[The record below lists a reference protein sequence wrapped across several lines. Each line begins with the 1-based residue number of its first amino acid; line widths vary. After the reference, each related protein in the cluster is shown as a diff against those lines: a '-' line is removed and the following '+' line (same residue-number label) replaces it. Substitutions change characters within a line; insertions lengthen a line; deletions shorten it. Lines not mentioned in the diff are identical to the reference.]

1 MQRDCYRCRQ
11 PIEEQVAFCSAC
23 GAPQIRVSRP
33 QEQTSEEP
41 TLPEVELTTEQI
53 AAVSGVPANLV
64 GRSGIQWK
72 SFARTAAPMAALT
85 GILTVLIPPLGY
97 FILLPASLILSIHIY
112 RRRRPAP
119 MRGGQGARLGAMMG
133 FFSFIFFAIFLIGIF
148 CLSPSVYQASVMD
161 AIQQMASWNPGQQVQ
176 QLKQLASTHDGL
188 VAFTLIHLAAA
199 LISFLLIGM
208 SSGALAVSLAK
219 ARNRPQP

>member
-33 QEQTSEEP
+33 QEQPAEEP
-41 TLPEVELTTEQI
+41 ALPEVELTTEQI

-72 SFARTAAPMAALT
+72 SFARTAAPMAAFT
-85 GILTVLIPPLGY
+85 GLLTVLLPALGL
-97 FILLPASLILSIHIY
+97 FVLLPASLIVAIYIY
-112 RRRRPAP
+112 RRTRPAP
-119 MRGGQGARLGAMMG
+119 MRGGQGARMGALMG
-133 FFSFIFFAIFLIGIF
+133 LLSFGSFLVFFLIAIYLNQPKYREIIVGKIQEIAAQN
-148 CLSPSVYQASVMD
+148 PDQQA
-161 AIQQMASWNPGQQVQ
+161 QQMLQWFA
-176 QLKQLASTHDGL
+176 TTDGL
-188 VAFTLIHLAAA
+188 ITFTIMFLVTILVFFLI
-199 LISFLLIGM
+199 IGM

-219 ARNRPQP
+219 ARNRPQL

>member
-11 PIEEQVAFCSAC
+11 PIEQQVAFCSAC

-33 QEQTSEEP
+33 QEQPSEEP
-41 TLPEVELTTEQI
+41 VLPEVELTTEQI

-85 GILTVLIPPLGY
+85 GMLTVLRPALGL
-97 FILLPASLILSIHIY
+97 FVFLPASLIVAIYIY
-112 RRRRPAP
+112 RRTRPAP
-119 MRGGQGARLGAMMG
+119 MRGRQGARMGALMG
-133 FFSFIFFAIFLIGIF
+133 LLSFGSFLVFFLIAISLNQPKYHELIVGKIQEIAAQN
-148 CLSPSVYQASVMD
+148 PDQQA
-161 AIQQMASWNPGQQVQ
+161 QQMLQWFATP
-176 QLKQLASTHDGL
+176 DGMIT
-188 VAFTLIHLAAA
+188 FTVM
-199 LISFLLIGM
+199 FLLTILVFFLIIGM

-219 ARNRPQP
+219 AKNRPQL

>member
-1 MQRDCYRCRQ
+1 MQRDCFRCRQ

-33 QEQTSEEP
+33 QEQPTEELA
-41 TLPEVELTTEQI
+41 LPEVELTTEQI

-72 SFARTAAPMAALT
+72 SFARTAAPIAALT
-85 GILTVLIPPLGY
+85 GMLTVVIPLGL
-97 FILLPASLILSIHIY
+97 FVFLPTSLILAIHIY
-112 RRRRPAP
+112 RRSRPAP
-119 MRGGQGARLGAMMG
+119 IRRGQGARMGALMGLLSFGSFLIFTLADVFRNQTEYRNLNLNKLRDLAAQTSDPQSQQIFQWLATPQGFILLSAVALG
-133 FFSFIFFAIFLIGIF
+133 FILLIFLI
-148 CLSPSVYQASVMD
+148 
-161 AIQQMASWNPGQQVQ
+161 
-176 QLKQLASTHDGL
+176 
-188 VAFTLIHLAAA
+188 
-199 LISFLLIGM
+199 IGM

>member
-1 MQRDCYRCRQ
+1 MQRDCFRCRQ

-33 QEQTSEEP
+33 VEQPSEEP
-41 TLPEVELTTEQI
+41 VLPEVELTADQI

-85 GILTVLIPPLGY
+85 GMLTVLLPALGL
-97 FILLPASLILSIHIY
+97 FVLLPASLIVAIYIY
-112 RRRRPAP
+112 RRTRPAP
-119 MRGGQGARLGAMMG
+119 MRGGQGARMGALMG
-133 FFSFIFFAIFLIGIF
+133 LLSFGSFLVFFLIAISLNQPKYREIIVGKIQEIAAQN
-148 CLSPSVYQASVMD
+148 PDQQA
-161 AIQQMASWNPGQQVQ
+161 QQMLQWFATP
-176 QLKQLASTHDGL
+176 DGL
-188 VAFTLIHLAAA
+188 ITFTVM
-199 LISFLLIGM
+199 FLLTILVFFLIIGM